1 MAKPYRIAVI
11 LEIESTDPMFQEDR
25 FNTMHVTAEGV
36 EALRRAVLRALPGG
50 VKRVVAVTGPQLMK
64 AMLETHEMAMEITGL
79 GPMIA
84 RPPEDYEPPDGR

>member
-1 MAKPYRIAVI
+1 M
-11 LEIESTDPMFQEDR
+11 
-25 FNTMHVTAEGV
+25 
-36 EALRRAVLRALPGG
+36 LRALPGG